1 MSIKQ
6 EKGQQLNVIRLI
18 PFLQDL
24 PPSQQAIIVLIAAPI
39 MVWLSAALIR
49 TIVLRFILAPLQR
62 YASTTETELD
72 DRALNVIER
81 PIRVLLIGIAIGF
94 ISSALQF
101 KGDIDVI
108 ADSIANALIIASVF
122 YFVYNLVDII
132 GVTSDHLRRF
142 IGIRVEDRL
151 LPFMR
156 VVAKVFI
163 VVMGLLIIVQ
173 EFGYNITG
181 LVASFGV
188 IGLAV
193 SLAAQ
198 DTAAN
203 VLGFTT
209 IISDNP
215 FEVGDYIIAG
225 DVKGTV
231 EEVGVRTTRV
241 RKLDQSLVT
250 VPNSTL
256 TGAAVTNWSRLSKR
270 RLDFYIGL
278 TYNTS
283 ASQIREVLHEI
294 REMLKER
301 ENIDSD
307 SVIVNFVEFA
317 DSALNIRI
325 IASILIADWAEF
337 TTEQELI
344 NLNIM
349 EIVEGLGL
357 SMAFPSTSVYIESY
371 PQKSEPEPMRTTPEM
386 RVQQADLTHD
396 SDETDEQGKS
406 EAKYQDNEAASSE
419 SDAGDA
425 E

>member
-1 MSIKQ
+1 M
-6 EKGQQLNVIRLI
+6 NVIQLI

-39 MVWLSAALIR
+39 LVWLSAALIR
-49 TIVLRFILAPLQR
+49 TVVIRFILAPMKR
-62 YASTTETELD
+62 YAATTENELD
-72 DRALNVIER
+72 DRALTVIER
-81 PIRVLLIGIAIGF
+81 PLRVLLIGIAIAV
-94 ISSALQF
+94 ISSLLQF

-122 YFVYNLVDII
+122 YFVYSLVDII
-132 GVTSDHLRRF
+132 GVTSNNLQGLL
-142 IGIRVEDRL
+142 GIHVEDRL
-151 LPFMR
+151 LPFLR

-173 EFGYNITG
+173 EFGYSITG
-181 LVASFGV
+181 LVASFGIV
-188 IGLAV
+188 GLAI

-215 FEVGDYIIAG
+215 FQVGDYIIAG
-225 DVKGTV
+225 EVKGIV

-278 TYNTS
+278 TYNTT
-283 ASQIREVLHEI
+283 ASQMREVLREI

-301 ENIDSD
+301 DTIDEE

-344 NLNIM
+344 NLDIM
-349 EIVEGLGL
+349 EIVERLGL

-371 PQKSEPEPMRTTPEM
+371 PQKSEPGEVARTPEIP
-386 RVQQADLTHD
+386 VQQADITVD
-396 SDETDEQGKS
+396 ADEQGKS
-406 EAKYQDNEAASSE
+406 EAKYQDNEAASSD
-419 SDAGDA
+419 SDA

>member
-1 MSIKQ
+1 M
-6 EKGQQLNVIRLI
+6 NVIKLI

-24 PPSQQAIIVLIAAPI
+24 PLSQQAIIVLIAAPI
-39 MVWLSAALIR
+39 LVWLSAALIR
-49 TIVLRFILAPLQR
+49 SIVLRFILAPLKN
-62 YASTTETELD
+62 YAKTTKTELD
-72 DRALNVIER
+72 DRALTVIER
-81 PIRVLLIGIAIGF
+81 PLRVLLIGIAIAV
-94 ISSALQF
+94 ISSLLQF

-122 YFVYNLVDII
+122 YFAYNLIDII
-132 GVTSDHLRRF
+132 GVTSDNLQRLL
-142 IGIRVEDRL
+142 GIHIEDRL
-151 LPFMR
+151 LPFLR

-173 EFGYNITG
+173 EFGYSITG
-181 LVASFGV
+181 LVASFGI
-188 IGLAV
+188 IGLAI

-215 FEVGDYIIAG
+215 FEVGDYIVAG
-225 DVKGTV
+225 DVKGVV

-241 RKLDQSLVT
+241 RKLDQALVT

-278 TYNTS
+278 TYNTT
-283 ASQIREVLHEI
+283 ASQMRDVLSEI

-301 ENIDSD
+301 DAIDTD

-337 TTEQELI
+337 TTEQENI
-344 NLNIM
+344 NLDIM
-349 EIVEGLGL
+349 EIVENRGL
-357 SMAFPSTSVYIESY
+357 SMAFPSTSVYIETY
-371 PQKSEPEPMRTTPEM
+371 PQKSDPDPVKTKPEI
-386 RVQQADLTHD
+386 RVQQADRIQN

-406 EAKYQDNEAASSE
+406 EAKYQDNEAASSD